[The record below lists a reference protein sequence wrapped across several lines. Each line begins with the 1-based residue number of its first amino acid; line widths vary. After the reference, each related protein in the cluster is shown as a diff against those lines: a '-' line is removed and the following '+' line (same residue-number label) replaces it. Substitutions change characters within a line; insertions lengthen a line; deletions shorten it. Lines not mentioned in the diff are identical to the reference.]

1 MKAKPLEA
9 VLFDLDGTLLDTAPD
24 FIAVLRALMAEQQI
38 KSDISDAQIRSQ
50 VSHGAAALVSLGC
63 NINNQHQHFEPLRER
78 FLELYAARLSQ
89 STRLF
94 PGIEELLIS
103 IEQQGLPWGIITN
116 KPLRYA
122 TPLLEDLNLLRR
134 TDTLV
139 CPEHVSNSKPD
150 PESMLLACSQINCNP
165 RNTVYIGDHRR
176 DIEAG
181 RNAKMET
188 IAVLYGYI
196 DENDPPQ
203 DWGADISL
211 ETVAELSD
219 WFWQRIAARPAN

>member
-1 MKAKPLEA
+1 MNAAPLEA

-24 FIAVLRALMAEQQI
+24 FIATLRALMTEQQI
-38 KSDISDAQIRSQ
+38 RSNISDTQIRSQ
-50 VSHGAAALVSLGC
+50 VSHGASTLVSLGC
-63 NINNQHQHFEPLRER
+63 NVSQQHPQFEPLRER

-89 STRLF
+89 STRMF
-94 PGIEELLIS
+94 PGIEKLLVS

-122 TPLLEDLNLLRR
+122 TPLLEDLNLLKRAN
-134 TDTLV
+134 TLV
-139 CPEHVSNSKPD
+139 CPEHVSNAKPD

-181 RNAKMET
+181 RNAEMET
-188 IAVLYGYI
+188 VAVLYGYI
-196 DENDPPQ
+196 DKNDPPHN
-203 DWGADISL
+203 WGADISL

-219 WFWQRIAARPAN
+219 WFWQRVAAHPAS